1 MSAPVRPGTSAD
13 TPPPRR
19 REETCEVEYR
29 APEGEFATTVASV
42 VAGVLGVDR
51 VGMDDSFYD
60 FGGTSL
66 QAISLCVRLEKA
78 TGRAIEP
85 VDVLEYDV
93 LCDLVLLLSQAPE
106 GGRG

>member
-1 MSAPVRPGTSAD
+1 M
-13 TPPPRR
+13 
-19 REETCEVEYR
+19 
-29 APEGEFATTVASV
+29 ASV